1 MKIGRGFL
9 IIAALALAA
18 CAPSRGPDSEARDL
32 LLEDQ
37 AFALTSV
44 EKGAAAAFGEYLAAD
59 AIQLPERGDAIV
71 GRTAITDNLAP
82 LADYVLD
89 WTPVGA
95 EASDDA
101 SLGYTW
107 GRYRLYRKDNPDA
120 VQVGKYLNVWRR
132 SEDGSWRVVADIGNH
147 EPVAPD

>member
-1 MKIGRGFL
+1 MTNRRCFV
-9 IIAALALAA
+9 IIAALGLAA

-37 AFALTSV
+37 AFARTSI
-44 EKGAAAAFGEYLAAD
+44 ERGAAAAFDEYLAPD

-71 GRTAITDNLAP
+71 GRTAITANLAP

-95 EASDDA
+95 ETSHDG
-101 SLGYTW
+101 SMGYTW
-107 GRYRLYRKDNPDA
+107 GRYRLYRKDNPEV

-132 SEDGSWRVVADIGNH
+132 TGDGRWRVIVDIGNH
-147 EPVAPD
+147 EPLAPD

>member
-1 MKIGRGFL
+1 MKARVWLTL
-9 IIAALALAA
+9 IAVWGLVA
-18 CAPSRGPDSEARDL
+18 CAPTRGPDSPAREL

-37 AFALTSV
+37 AFARMST
-44 EKGAAAAFGEYLAAD
+44 ERGAAAAFGEYLAAD

-71 GRTAITDNLAP
+71 GRAAITENLMP

-107 GRYRLYRKDNPDA
+107 GRYRLHPKTDPDA
-120 VQVGKYLNVWRR
+120 VQVGKYLTVWRR
-132 SEDGSWRVVADIGNH
+132 SEDGRWRVVADIGNH
-147 EPVAPD
+147 EPLAPD